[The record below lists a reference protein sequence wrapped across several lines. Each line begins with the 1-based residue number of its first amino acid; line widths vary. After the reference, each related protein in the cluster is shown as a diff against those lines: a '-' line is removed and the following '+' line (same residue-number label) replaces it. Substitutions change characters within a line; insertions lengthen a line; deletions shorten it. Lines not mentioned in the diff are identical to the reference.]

1 MFEQNI
7 YWKKVQQY
15 LPEHNRISD
24 EYMPE
29 EKIVRYKNI
38 SIRYDDYRPKK
49 RSDISMVLFHGVG
62 GNGRLLSF
70 LAGPLVK
77 AGFNVICPDL
87 PGYGYTTYQ
96 EALDYSMWID
106 VGSFMVNREIESG
119 KTVYVCGMSAGGM
132 LAYNVTCRTKKVAGL
147 VVTNILDN
155 RHQIVRDYS
164 AKNKFQSRVGIKLLS
179 MLPEFL
185 QKRIKIA
192 VKEIANM
199 RTIVNDRE
207 LMKLLLKD
215 KAGAGS
221 AVSVYFLITMIE
233 SVPLIEPEEFDIC
246 PVLLAHPEADRWTPV
261 EVSRLFF
268 DKISAPKRLR
278 MLENA
283 GHFPIESPGLQ
294 QLETEC
300 IELIKNGIQAQN

>member
-24 EYMPE
+24 KYMPE
-29 EKIVRYKNI
+29 EQTVTYNNINIRFDEYKPEK
-38 SIRYDDYRPKK
+38 S
-49 RSDISMVLFHGVG
+49 SDISIVIFHGVG

-70 LAGPLVK
+70 MAVPLVR
-77 AGFNVICPDL
+77 AGYNVICPDL

-132 LAYNVTCRTKKVAGL
+132 LAYNVTCKTKKAAGL

-179 MLPEFL
+179 SLPEFL

-192 VKEIANM
+192 VKEIANI

-221 AVSVYFLITMIE
+221 SVSVYFLITMIE
-233 SVPLIEPEEFDIC
+233 SVPLIEPEEFEIC
-246 PVLLAHPEADRWTPV
+246 PVLLAHPEDDRWTPV
-261 EVSRLFF
+261 EISRLFF
-268 DKISAPKRLR
+268 DKISVPKRLR

-283 GHFPIESPGLQ
+283 GHFPIESPGLE

-300 IELIKNGIQAQN
+300 IELIRSGIQNQN